1 MSPAVELLGK
11 PLDAACARFP
21 DLIVVPRG
29 DSQNAETRTSA
40 TDPLGGYELLVDAAG
55 LVDTVFVH
63 RDCPIIEGET
73 YSFRTLRKALRRQ
86 FGEPESS
93 GEEGVFDYLG
103 PQGAW
108 DRYFFP
114 THAVHFQFQY
124 GSSALE
130 LITFMTLE
138 MAQRVTEKS

>member
-1 MSPAVELLGK
+1 MSPAVELLGQ
-11 PLDAACARFP
+11 PLGAASARYP

-29 DSQNAETRTSA
+29 AAPAESGARTTA
-40 TDPLGGYELLVDAAG
+40 TDPLGGYEMLVDEAE
-55 LVDTVFVH
+55 LVDTIFVH
-63 RDCPIIEGET
+63 RDCPIIEGEPF
-73 YSFRTLRKALRRQ
+73 SFRTLRKALQRM

-93 GEEGVFDYLG
+93 GDEGVFDYIG

-108 DRYFFP
+108 DRYIFP

-138 MAQRVTEKS
+138 MARRVTEK